1 MTSLPPGWVEATI
14 ADLATYVQ
22 RGKSPKYADAS
33 DLPVVNQKCVRWWG
47 IDEEHV
53 KFVHPNQRNAWSA
66 ERFLRPGDL
75 LWNSTGTG
83 TIGRAALF
91 QGSSRFEQMVVD
103 SHVTIVRTTGYEPKL
118 LHNWI
123 ASPAIQGQIHRMHNG
138 STNQVELSRGQV
150 LGTKVPV
157 PPLNEQRRIVDKI
170 EALNAKSRRAKEALD
185 AIPPLLEKFRQSI
198 LAAAFRGDLTA
209 DWRVKNPDVDPAS
222 KLLERIRTERRRRWE
237 EAELEKLRAKGTPP
251 KDDRWKAKYK
261 EPAPVDTGGL
271 PELPD
276 GWVWSSIGECAP
288 LQAGF
293 AFPSKGFA
301 RTGVRLL
308 KGNNVRDGWLNEIE
322 IDYWPNDDAAPYS
335 EYVLH
340 DGDVVL
346 AMDRP
351 VYSSGSRATKV
362 ARLTADWNGALL
374 LQRVGRF
381 QPVPSVRGDYLY
393 SLVRSTAFREHIVKE
408 QNGSQ
413 DGKDLPHVS
422 AGVVDSMIL
431 PIGPFDEQAMV
442 ARRLTNAEALIKSL
456 ALKVSD
462 ALRQLPCLE
471 SQVLAKAFSGGLV
484 PQDPSDEPASVLL
497 ERIRAERGGPVPAS
511 SQRVGRRRSP
521 KRQAAE

>member
-47 IDEEHV
+47 IDEQHL

-66 ERFLRPGDL
+66 ERFLRAGDL

-170 EALNAKSRRAKEALD
+170 EALNAKSRRAKEALE

-209 DWRVKNPDVDPAS
+209 DWRAKNPDVEPAS

-251 KDDRWKAKYK
+251 RDDRWKAKYQ
-261 EPAPVDTGGL
+261 EPAAVDTEGL
-271 PELPD
+271 PELPE
-276 GWVWSSIGECAP
+276 GWVWAAAEELCEPGAEIVYGIVQPGPVVPDGVPYVRGMDIQDGAVLVEQLLRTHPDIAAKYDRASLQGGDVLLGIIRATRVAIVPDCLKGANITQGTARFRPSSAIRTHFLAGALEGPFSQSWLHAHYRGIDMPGLNLRDVRRLPLPLAP
-288 LQAGF
+288 LAEQAEIAAAVGG
-293 AFPSKGFA
+293 AQSKLRELRA
-301 RTGVRLL
+301 RHSQCHSLIERLVMAIL
-308 KGNNVRDGWLNEIE
+308 SK
-322 IDYWPNDDAAPYS
+322 
-335 EYVLH
+335 
-340 DGDVVL
+340 
-346 AMDRP
+346 
-351 VYSSGSRATKV
+351 
-362 ARLTADWNGALL
+362 
-374 LQRVGRF
+374 
-381 QPVPSVRGDYLY
+381 
-393 SLVRSTAFREHIVKE
+393 AFRGE
-408 QNGSQ
+408 
-413 DGKDLPHVS
+413 
-422 AGVVDSMIL
+422 
-431 PIGPFDEQAMV
+431 
-442 ARRLTNAEALIKSL
+442 
-456 ALKVSD
+456 
-462 ALRQLPCLE
+462 
-471 SQVLAKAFSGGLV
+471 LV
-484 PQDPSDEPASVLL
+484 PQDPADEPASVLL
-497 ERIRAERGGPVPAS
+497 ERIRPERDGQVPAS
-511 SQRVGRRRSP
+511 SQRTGRKRP
-521 KRQAAE
+521 TKRQAAE